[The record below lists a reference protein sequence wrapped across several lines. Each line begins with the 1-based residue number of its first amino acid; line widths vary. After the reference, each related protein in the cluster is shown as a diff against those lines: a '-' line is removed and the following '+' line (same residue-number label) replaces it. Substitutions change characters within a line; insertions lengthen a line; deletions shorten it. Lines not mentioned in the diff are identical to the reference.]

1 MPELHFKGKEFVYNH
16 HLSVPYRPLV
26 IDNDKSVGATHDL
39 NNNLIIHGDNL
50 HALKALMPLYA
61 GKVDCVFIDPPYNT
75 GNEGWCY
82 NDNVNSPMLKEWLE
96 SNPVGIEDGLRHDK
110 WCAMMYPRLKL
121 LSELLTE
128 HGIIFVTI
136 DDYESHRLQSL
147 MDEIFGIE
155 NFLTRI
161 VARLNPKGRH
171 LDPFFAKTHE
181 YVLVYAKD
189 INKVEV
195 SGIAKNEDMVA
206 EYNEQ
211 DEDGKYRLIELRN
224 RNSAFNPT
232 TRENLYY
239 PIFVN
244 PETGNVSLESSAQ
257 FSAQA
262 LPLDSND
269 SPTCWTWGAPK
280 VKTESHLL
288 VGRKTNLGK
297 WRVFRKDYLVGEDGE
312 DATTK
317 PKTVWLDADLNMD
330 LARKTVSEILG
341 SNAFDFPKPVALI
354 KRLIELVHPDAL
366 ILDSFAGSGT
376 TAQAV
381 LAANSEDG
389 GNRRFILCECM
400 DYADTLTAERVR
412 RVINGYAYEGT
423 RKEVLYRKKLNFTSL
438 KRADRLLDHISS
450 IENLESHRFDDIKKV
465 VKDGELIV
473 TGEKNIT
480 EKVEGLGGSFTYCT
494 LGEPIDLDGILT
506 GQNLPSYEA
515 IGSWLFHTAT
525 GDALDASRIDK
536 ANWYLGETSAFY
548 VWLVYK
554 PELEFLKSRDSALT
568 LNLAENIAKAKQGK
582 KHLVFAPAKFVPN
595 KTLLPLGVEYA
606 PLPFSL
612 YKLER

>member
-61 GKVDCVFIDPPYNT
+61 GKVDCIFIDPPYNT
-75 GNEGWCY
+75 GNEGWSY
-82 NDNVNSPMLKEWLE
+82 NDNVNSPMLNEWLA

-110 WCAMMYPRLKL
+110 WLAMMYPRIKL
-121 LSELLTE
+121 LHELMSDTGSFWMTL
-128 HGIIFVTI
+128 
-136 DDYESHRLQSL
+136 DDNEAHRARAIL
-147 MDEIFGIE
+147 DEIFGE
-155 NFLTRI
+155 DNFLGTVIWEKADSPRMD
-161 VARLNPKGRH
+161 A
-171 LDPFFAKTHE
+171 DFFSTSHDYLIA
-181 YVLVYAKD
+181 YAKD
-189 INKVEV
+189 KQLV
-195 SGIAKNEDMVA
+195 SFHRL
-206 EYNEQ
+206 
-211 DEDGKYRLIELRN
+211 DEDSSDAPDHYKMEDDEGRKYYLKPLR
-224 RNSAFNPT
+224 SMGGQGE
-232 TRENLYY
+232 TRESRPNLYY
-239 PIFVN
+239 GLDAPDGSVVYPKLQNGKDGAWRWSSKKAALEASRIEWREGKAGWTPYFRIYADSGVGRP
-244 PETGNVSLESSAQ
+244 PETIFYNSDVGSSRTAKSQ
-257 FSAQA
+257 IKTLFSGTA
-262 LPLDSND
+262 SFE
-269 SPTCWTWGAPK
+269 T
-280 VKTESHLL
+280 
-288 VGRKTNLGK
+288 
-297 WRVFRKDYLVGEDGE
+297 
-312 DATTK
+312 
-317 PKTVWLDADLNMD
+317 
-330 LARKTVSEILG
+330 
-341 SNAFDFPKPVALI
+341 PKPIGLLERVLEIATNKDSI
-354 KRLIELVHPDAL
+354 

-376 TAQAV
+376 TAHAV
-381 LAANSEDG
+381 LKANKNDD
-389 GNRRFILCECM
+389 GNRRFVLVEGM
-400 DYADTLTAERVR
+400 EYADTITAERMR
-412 RVINGYAYEGT
+412 RVINGYEYVGT
-423 RKEVLYRKKLNFTSL
+423 LREELHREKLSFTSL
-438 KRADRLLDHISS
+438 KNANKLLEHINS
-450 IENLESHRFDDIKKV
+450 IENLEKHRFDAIKKV

-548 VWLVYK
+548 VWLIYK